1 MKTRDIIDHILWL
14 VALHEEG
21 RNDYTV
27 KNYLVTC
34 FVFKNKKKDSSVS
47 WNQWHEFYAKISNDY
62 YSHAASHI
70 I

>member
-34 FVFKNKKKDSSVS
+34 FVFKNKKKTH
-47 WNQWHEFYAKISNDY
+47 QYHGINDMNFMLR
-62 YSHAASHI
+62 SHMTI
-70 I
+70 ILTQLPI